1 MNSKALCFLASL
13 LMAFLLKGAI
23 GAPGVRL
30 RRSSDDISESGPLET
45 LMWKGSADEEPE
57 LNGVRLKR
65 SPYGVRLRRSS
76 DEEPDFSG
84 VRLGRSSDD
93 FSESGPLET
102 LMWKGSADEEPELN
116 GVRLRRS
123 FDDIS
128 ESGPL
133 STLMWKRFA
142 NEVSESSP
150 LGTLMWKMSAKGN
163 SPFRA

>member
-13 LMAFLLKGAI
+13 LMAFLLQGAI

-45 LMWKGSADEEPE
+45 LMWKGSADDEPE

-76 DEEPDFSG
+76 D
-84 VRLGRSSDD
+84 
-93 FSESGPLET
+93 
-102 LMWKGSADEEPELN
+102 
-116 GVRLRRS
+116 
-123 FDDIS
+123 DIS

-133 STLMWKRFA
+133 STLMWKRSA

-150 LGTLMWKMSAKGN
+150 LGTFMWKMSAEGN

>member
-13 LMAFLLKGAI
+13 LMAFLLQGAI

-45 LMWKGSADEEPE
+45 LMWKGPADDEPE

-76 DEEPDFSG
+76 DDI
-84 VRLGRSSDD
+84 
-93 FSESGPLET
+93 SESGPLET
-102 LMWKGSADEEPELN
+102 LMWKGSADAEPEFN

-123 FDDIS
+123 SDDIS
-128 ESGPL
+128 ES
-133 STLMWKRFA
+133 
-142 NEVSESSP
+142 
-150 LGTLMWKMSAKGN
+150 
-163 SPFRA
+163 